1 MPGATLQLVSHG
13 SQDMYLTGNP
23 QITFFKIVYRRH
35 TNFSM
40 EDIIIRTITKPY
52 FGGQVTQ
59 KISKLGDLVH
69 KISLIYKAQKV
80 YAGHGLAN
88 PTTALIDYIG
98 LVIGGHE
105 IDRQYGHWMETWY
118 ELTKPNPNGT
128 CTNITKIDDNSISHM
143 ASNLD
148 VGISDGIKKNAV
160 GLYPYFD
167 NRLNKLTNIMGTGIS
182 YPPTKF
188 QKSSRCGGCYCE
200 PTYLQELEMGWDE
213 LNDAITITSGTRN
226 TVGTTNM
233 KTYTADAVGR
243 GGFESEEVSDYTV
256 SVNSIVAQDI
266 GGSGSTSA
274 KDNLTAP
281 LQTLVTPLNIMKAI
295 ATGSIIGLSV
305 LEIPFYCGKDPGLS
319 LPLIAM
325 QNQEIQLDIHFAGI
339 NAGQWTKTPY
349 TGDTN
354 AGNYIAHN
362 GTNSNVQNCFNAF
375 ATADG
380 VTPTALLNPIR
391 GDNSKINFDI
401 DISILYIYLDTD
413 ERRRFAQV
421 SHEYLI
427 EQVQYLAHTST
438 NTNIDISAFSHPV
451 KEIIWTGQPYK
462 ESDITY
468 ATVKTVTDPT
478 NTSLNNGTNAHK
490 SGVRF
495 QPGHNDNISGGSI
508 KNSSYTLGFGNED
521 INASKSSS
529 YTDATI
535 FSSDGK
541 FVTGLLGPSTPSC
554 LDNCDW
560 SISLNDIERTTP
572 QPLQQYTRNNVE
584 RYHSGYG
591 SVSCPDS
598 IAVYSF
604 ALKPEEHQP
613 SGTCNFSK
621 VDKVM
626 INRYKGQTAETD
638 KVKLNIYAINYNIL
652 RVMSGMAA
660 LAYTL

>member
-1 MPGATLQLVSHG
+1 MPGATLQLVSYG
-13 SQDMYLTGNP
+13 AQDMYLTGNP
-23 QITFFKIVYRRH
+23 QITYFKVVYRRH

-40 EDIIIRTITKPY
+40 EDIIIRTINKPS

-59 KISKLGDLVH
+59 KISKIGDLVH

-88 PTTALIDYIG
+88 PTTALIDYVG

-105 IDRQYGHWMETWY
+105 IDRQYGHWMETYY

-128 CTNITKIDDNSISHM
+128 CSNITKIDDNSISHL

-148 VGISDGIKKNAV
+148 VGVSDMFKKKTTKA
-160 GLYPYFD
+160 LSYFD
-167 NRLNKLTNIMGTGIS
+167 TRLNKITNIMGTGIS

-200 PTYLQELEMGWDE
+200 PTYLQELEMGYDE
-213 LNDAITITSGTRN
+213 LNTSLSTIAIN
-226 TVGTTNM
+226 
-233 KTYTADAVGR
+233 TADKNEDTDTTYMKIYGTG
-243 GGFESEEVSDYTV
+243 GGFVTDDVSDYSL
-256 SVNSIVAQDI
+256 SVNSIVAVA
-266 GGSGSTSA
+266 GGGQGAQSA
-274 KDNLTAP
+274 KDHLSHEV
-281 LQTLVTPLNIMKAI
+281 QTLVTKHSIKKTI
-295 ATGSIIGLSV
+295 VTGSIIGLSV
-305 LEIPFYCGKDPGLS
+305 LEIPFYCSKDPGLS
-319 LPLIAM
+319 LPLISM
-325 QNQEIQLDIHFAGI
+325 QNQEVQLDIHFAGPSSGDWSH
-339 NAGQWTKTPY
+339 NEY
-349 TGDTN
+349 TGTEN
-354 AGNYIAHN
+354 AGNYLAHN

-375 ATADG
+375 ATADI
-380 VTPTALLNPIR
+380 VSTSTALLKPIK
-391 GDNSKINFDI
+391 NTSSKINFDI
-401 DISILYIYLDTD
+401 DVSVLYIYLDTD
-413 ERRRFAQV
+413 ERRRFAEV

-427 EQVQYLAHTST
+427 EQVQYLSHTGGDL
-438 NTNIDISAFSHPV
+438 NIDISTFSHPV
-451 KEIIWTGQPYK
+451 KEIIWTGKPYV
-462 ESDITY
+462 SCDIVYVTNDSTID
-468 ATVKTVTDPT
+468 ATNKT
-478 NTSLNNGTNAHK
+478 LNNGNSAHK

-508 KNSSYTLGFGNED
+508 LNSSYTLGFGNTS
-521 INASKSSS
+521 ASAVNTSASL
-529 YTDATI
+529 TEQ

-560 SISLNDIERTTP
+560 SLSLNDIERTTP
-572 QPLQQYTRNNVE
+572 SPLQQYTRNNVE
-584 RYHSGYG
+584 RYHTGYG

-604 ALKPEEHQP
+604 ALKPEDHQP

-621 VDKVM
+621 IDKVM
-626 INRYKGQTAETD
+626 LHRYKGQTASTD